1 MKNRSLHSVIP
12 LKTILW
18 LLLAIAVS
26 IQVILI
32 SYNHFTGFY
41 TIDTFPELAGRFFW
55 GTFLSFIAA
64 LLLAYPNL
72 ILIRFLDERYPWE
85 SSGVRRVL
93 TQAFL
98 TLLVGLAIGFLIT
111 SVSHLLNA
119 YEENLLRVYV
129 FNMIVVAVCNIV
141 MMTIFEAWIFF
152 YRQAESEKRNLKLSR
167 ELSSI
172 RFEVLKNQMNPHF
185 MFNSLNVLSSL
196 IEEDTEK
203 SQRFIEE
210 FSSIYRYV
218 LETIEK
224 HVISLEKEL
233 EFARSYMFLQQIRHG
248 DELSWSVEIPSEW
261 LQSYLPPL
269 SLQLVL
275 ENAIKHNKI
284 EKEHPFHIRLTVS
297 DENLVVENPLKPKI
311 SFRKS
316 TGVGQKNL
324 IKRYSMITNREPE
337 FRMETHRYVVTLPLI
352 REEHAEYSN
361 R

>member
-1 MKNRSLHSVIP
+1 MKNRSLHNVIP

-18 LLLAIAVS
+18 LLLAMAAA
-26 IQVILI
+26 IQIVLI

-41 TIDTFPELAGRFFW
+41 SIATVTELFVRLLR

-64 LLLAYPNL
+64 FLLAYPNL
-72 ILIRFLDERYPWE
+72 FLIRFLDNRYPW
-85 SSGVRRVL
+85 STSGVRRVL
-93 TQAFL
+93 TEVSF
-98 TLLVGLAIGFLIT
+98 TLLIGLLIGFLIT
-111 SVSHLLNA
+111 TASHFMNA
-119 YEENLLRVYV
+119 YSEDLVRVYV
-129 FNMIVVAVCNIV
+129 FNMIVVAICNIV
-141 MMTIFEAWIFF
+141 LMTLFEAWIFF
-152 YRQAESEKRNLKLSR
+152 YRQSESEKRNR
-167 ELSSI
+167 ELSHELGNI

-224 HVISLEKEL
+224 HVVTLEREL

-248 DELSWSVEIPSEW
+248 DELSWSVQIPSEW

-284 EKEHPFHIRLTVS
+284 DRGSSFQIFISVEDGRLVIA
-297 DENLVVENPLKPKI
+297 NPLLTKI
-311 SFRKS
+311 SFKKS
-316 TGVGQKNL
+316 TGVGQTNL
-324 IKRYSMITNREPE
+324 KKRYTMVSNREPE
-337 FRMETHRYVVTLPLI
+337 FKLENDRYIVTLPLL
-352 REEHAEYSN
+352 REEHAEN
-361 R
+361 TDR

>member
-12 LKTILW
+12 LSTILL
-18 LLLAIAVS
+18 LLLAMAVS
-26 IQVILI
+26 IQLVLI

-41 TIDTFPELAGRFFW
+41 TITTLPELAGRFLW

-64 LLLAYPNL
+64 FLLAYPNL
-72 ILIRFLDERYPWE
+72 FVIRFLDERFPWDR
-85 SSGVRRVL
+85 SGVRRIFIQVFFTIL
-93 TQAFL
+93 I
-98 TLLVGLAIGFLIT
+98 GLSIGFIIT
-111 SVSHLLNA
+111 TASHFLNA
-119 YEENLLRVYV
+119 YTEDLIRVYV

-141 MMTIFEAWIFF
+141 LMTLFEAWIFF
-152 YRQAESEKRNLKLSR
+152 YRQSESEKRNLELSR

-218 LETIEK
+218 LETIEE
-224 HVISLEKEL
+224 HVVSLEKEL

-248 DELSWSVEIPSEW
+248 DELTWSVEIPSEW
-261 LQSYLPPL
+261 LQSFLPPL

-284 EKEHPFHIRLTVS
+284 EKGNSFHITISLVDERLVI
-297 DENLVVENPLKPKI
+297 VNPLNPKI
-311 SFRKS
+311 SFKKS
-316 TGVGQKNL
+316 TGVGQRNL
-324 IKRYSMITNREPE
+324 KKRYEMISDREPE
-337 FRMETHRYVVTLPLI
+337 FRLETNRYIVTLPLI
-352 REEHAEYSN
+352 REEHAEHTH

>member
-1 MKNRSLHSVIP
+1 MKNRPLHSIIP
-12 LKTILW
+12 LTTILW
-18 LLLAIAVS
+18 LLLAIALS
-26 IQVILI
+26 IQAVLI

-41 TIDTFPELAGRFFW
+41 TITTVSELAGRFLW

-64 LLLAYPNL
+64 SLLAYPNL
-72 ILIRFLDERYPWE
+72 FVIRFLDERYPWDT
-85 SSGVRRVL
+85 SGMRRIFA
-93 TQAFL
+93 QAFL
-98 TLLVGLAIGFLIT
+98 TVLIGLSIGFLIT
-111 SVSHLLNA
+111 TASHLINA
-119 YEENLLRVYV
+119 YSEEIIRVYV

-141 MMTIFEAWIFF
+141 LMTLFEAWIFF
-152 YRQAESEKRNLKLSR
+152 YRQSESEKRNLELSR

-224 HVISLEKEL
+224 HVVSLEREL

-248 DELSWSVEIPSEW
+248 DELIWSVEIQSEW

-284 EKEHPFHIRLTVS
+284 EKGNPFHIYLS
-297 DENLVVENPLKPKI
+297 IEDEKLVVVNPVKPKI
-311 SFRKS
+311 SFKKS
-316 TGVGQKNL
+316 TGLGQKNL
-324 IKRYSMITNREPE
+324 KKRYEMISNRQPE
-337 FRMETHRYVVTLPLI
+337 FRLETDRYVVTLPLI
-352 REEHAEYSN
+352 REEHAEHTN

>member
-1 MKNRSLHSVIP
+1 MKNRSIHSIIP

-26 IQVILI
+26 IQIVLI

-41 TIDTFPELAGRFFW
+41 TIATLPEFAGRFLW
-55 GTFLSFIAA
+55 GTFLSFVAA
-64 LLLAYPNL
+64 FLLAYPNL
-72 ILIRFLDERYPWE
+72 FLIRFLDEKYPWAT
-85 SSGVRRVL
+85 SGVQRIFI
-93 TQAFL
+93 QAFL
-98 TLLVGLAIGFLIT
+98 TLLTGLIIGFLIT
-111 SVSHLLNA
+111 TASHLINRYAEDLV
-119 YEENLLRVYV
+119 RVYV

-152 YRQAESEKRNLKLSR
+152 YRQTESEKRNLQLTR

-224 HVISLEKEL
+224 HVVSLEREL

-248 DELSWSVEIPSEW
+248 NELTWSIEIPSEW

-269 SLQLVL
+269 SLQFVL

-284 EKEHPFHIRLTVS
+284 EKGNPFHITISVA
-297 DENLVVENPLKPKI
+297 DENLVIVNPLKPKI
-311 SFRKS
+311 SFKKS

-324 IKRYSMITNREPE
+324 KKRYEMISNRVPE
-337 FRMETHRYVVTLPLI
+337 FRLETNSYIVTLPLI
-352 REEHAEYSN
+352 REEYAGN
-361 R
+361 TDR

>member
-1 MKNRSLHSVIP
+1 MAL
-12 LKTILW
+12 
-18 LLLAIAVS
+18 S
-26 IQVILI
+26 IQIVLI

-41 TIDTFPELAGRFFW
+41 TISTVSELAGRFFW
-55 GTFLSFIAA
+55 GSFLSFIAA
-64 LLLAYPNL
+64 FFLAYPNL
-72 ILIRFLDERYPWE
+72 FLIRFLENRYPWATK
-85 SSGVRRVL
+85 GVRRVSI
-93 TQAFL
+93 QVFL
-98 TLLVGLAIGFLIT
+98 TLFIGLVIGFLIT
-111 SVSHLLNA
+111 TASHFMNA
-119 YEENLLRVYV
+119 YAEDLVRVYV

-141 MMTIFEAWIFF
+141 LMTLFEAWIFF
-152 YRQAESEKRNLKLSR
+152 YRQSESEKRNLQLSR

-196 IEEDTEK
+196 IEENTEK

-224 HVISLEKEL
+224 HVVSLEKEL

-248 DELSWSVEIPSEW
+248 DELTWNIEIPSEW
-261 LQSYLPPL
+261 LQSFLPPL

-284 EKEHPFHIRLTVS
+284 EGGNPFHITISVTDDRLVI
-297 DENLVVENPLKPKI
+297 LNPLNPKI
-311 SFRKS
+311 LFKKS

-324 IKRYSMITNREPE
+324 KKRYEMISDREPE
-337 FRMETHRYVVTLPLI
+337 FRLETSRYVVTLPLI
-352 REEHAEYSN
+352 REEHAEHTN

>member
-1 MKNRSLHSVIP
+1 LNERFPWEGTTV
-12 LKTILW
+12 
-18 LLLAIAVS
+18 
-26 IQVILI
+26 QRVILQAL
-32 SYNHFTGFY
+32 FT
-41 TIDTFPELAGRFFW
+41 
-55 GTFLSFIAA
+55 
-64 LLLAYPNL
+64 
-72 ILIRFLDERYPWE
+72 
-85 SSGVRRVL
+85 VM
-93 TQAFL
+93 
-98 TLLVGLAIGFLIT
+98 VGLIIGFLIT
-111 SVSHLLNA
+111 SFSHFLNP
-119 YEENLLRVYV
+119 YSEDLIRIYV

-141 MMTIFEAWIFF
+141 LMTIFEAWIFF
-152 YRQAESEKRNLKLSR
+152 YRQSESEKRNLELSR

-224 HVISLEKEL
+224 HVVTLEREL

-248 DELSWSVEIPSEW
+248 QELTWSVEIPSDW

-269 SLQLVL
+269 SLQFVL

-284 EKEHPFHIRLTVS
+284 ENGNPFHITIDVHDGQLIVI
-297 DENLVVENPLKPKI
+297 NPLKPKI
-311 SFRKS
+311 SFKKS
-316 TGVGQKNL
+316 TGVGQTNL
-324 IKRYSMITNREPE
+324 KKRYSMVTNTEPE
-337 FRMETHRYVVTLPLI
+337 FILETDRYVVSLPLI
-352 REEHAEYSN
+352 REDYAEHSN

>member
-1 MKNRSLHSVIP
+1 MKNRTLHSIIP
-12 LKTILW
+12 LRTTVW
-18 LLLAIAVS
+18 LLLAIAVF
-26 IQVILI
+26 IQIILI

-41 TIDTFPELAGRFFW
+41 TVSGISEFVGRFLW
-55 GTFLSFIAA
+55 GTFFSFIAA
-64 LLLAYPNL
+64 FLLAYPNL
-72 ILIRFLDERYPWE
+72 YIIRFLNEQYPWE
-85 SSGVRRVL
+85 SSGAPRLLIQVL
-93 TQAFL
+93 L
-98 TLLVGLAIGFLIT
+98 TLVTGLIIGFLIT

-119 YEENLLRVYV
+119 YQENLIRVYV
-129 FNMIVVAVCNIV
+129 FNMIVVAACNIV
-141 MMTIFEAWIFF
+141 LMTVFEAWIFF
-152 YRQAESEKRNLKLSR
+152 YRQSESEKRNLELSR

-210 FSSIYRYV
+210 FSTIYRYV

-224 HVISLEKEL
+224 HVVTLEKEL

-248 DELSWSVEIPSEW
+248 DELSWSVDIPSAW

-284 EKEHPFHIRLTVS
+284 EKEQPFHISLTVS
-297 DENLVVENPLKPKI
+297 NDKLRIENPLKPKI
-311 SFRKS
+311 SFKKS
-316 TGVGQKNL
+316 TGVGQSNL
-324 IKRYSMITNREPE
+324 KKRYSMITNRTPE
-337 FRMETHRYVVTLPLI
+337 FRLETHRYVATLPLI
-352 REEHAEYSN
+352 REEHAEHSN

>member
-18 LLLAIAVS
+18 LLLVMAVS
-26 IQVILI
+26 IQVVLI

-41 TIDTFPELAGRFFW
+41 SITGLSELITRFLK

-64 LLLAYPNL
+64 FFLAYPNL
-72 ILIRFLDERYPWE
+72 LLIRFLDNRYPWSE
-85 SSGVRRVL
+85 SGVRRVL
-93 TQAFL
+93 TEVLF
-98 TLLVGLAIGFLIT
+98 TLLIGLFIGFLIT
-111 SVSHLLNA
+111 TASHFMNA
-119 YEENLLRVYV
+119 YTEDLTRVYV
-129 FNMIVVAVCNIV
+129 FNMIVVAVCAIV
-141 MMTIFEAWIFF
+141 LMTLFEAWIFF
-152 YRQAESEKRNLKLSR
+152 DRQFESEKRNRELSR
-167 ELSSI
+167 ELSHI

-218 LETIEK
+218 LETIEE
-224 HVISLEKEL
+224 HVVSLEKEL

-248 DELSWSVEIPSEW
+248 DELTWSVEIPSEW

-269 SLQLVL
+269 SLQFVL

-284 EKEHPFHIRLTVS
+284 EKGNPFHITISVA
-297 DENLVVENPLKPKI
+297 DEHLVIVNPLKPKI
-311 SFRKS
+311 SFKKS

-324 IKRYSMITNREPE
+324 KKRYEMISDREPE
-337 FRMETHRYVVTLPLI
+337 FKLETNRYIVTLPLI
-352 REEHAEYSN
+352 REEHAGN
-361 R
+361 TDR